1 MREFDELARLTGWD
15 RRAMELLPVSQ
26 EEGPGNLLQATLRY
40 DHVTELFWGL
50 GAHGVSSEAVAR
62 KLCQDLRDYQ
72 KKPDAAVCAHL
83 ADQLLLLQ
91 ALAVWQSGQPASFS
105 CSEATEHLHSN
116 MAVIAQF
123 LPLRMS
129 IETASAP
136 VVRIAPL

>member
-1 MREFDELARLTGWD
+1 MKAVWRRLATTAGWP
-15 RRAMELLPVSQ
+15 LP
-26 EEGPGNLLQATLRY
+26 
-40 DHVTELFWGL
+40 
-50 GAHGVSSEAVAR
+50 
-62 KLCQDLRDYQ
+62 
-72 KKPDAAVCAHL
+72 L
-83 ADQLLLLQ
+83 ALLLL
-91 ALAVWQSGQPASFS
+91 ALAVWQSGQPAAFS